1 VRLVVTPTVKT
12 VTLPNGVD
20 LQYVEQGRRD
30 GIPVVL
36 LHGIT
41 DSWRSFEPVLPHL
54 PDALHAFAVTQRGH
68 GDASRLPSGYRVEDF
83 AADVGLFMDALGI
96 DSAVLVGHSMGSVVA
111 QRFAIDRPERVRA
124 LVLIGAVATLQGN
137 APVQELWDAAVSTL
151 ADPIDRG
158 FVLDFQRS
166 TIAQEVPPDF
176 LEAVVDDSL
185 KVPARV
191 WRGAFAALLQTDL
204 TPALGRIA
212 APTLVL
218 WGDTDV
224 IASASQ
230 QARLAKGITGAEL
243 RIYAGAG
250 HAPHWEEPDRVAADL
265 AAFAAALRQSA

>member
-1 VRLVVTPTVKT
+1 MTPTAKT
-12 VTLPNGVD
+12 VALPNGVD
-20 LQYVEQGRRD
+20 LQYAEQGRRD

-41 DSWRSFEPVLPHL
+41 DSWRSFEPVLAHL
-54 PDALHAFAVTQRGH
+54 PDSLHAFAVTQRGH
-68 GDASRLPSGYRVEDF
+68 GDASRPPSGYRVEDF

-96 DSAVLVGHSMGSVVA
+96 DSAVLGGHSMGSVVA

-137 APVQELWDAAVSTL
+137 APVEELWDAAVSKL

-166 TIAQEVPPDF
+166 TIAQEVPLDF
-176 LEAVVDDSL
+176 LEAVVDESL

-191 WRGAFAALLQTDL
+191 WRAAFGALLEADL
-204 TPALGRIA
+204 TPALGKIA

-250 HAPHWEEPDRVAADL
+250 HAPHWEEPDRVGADL